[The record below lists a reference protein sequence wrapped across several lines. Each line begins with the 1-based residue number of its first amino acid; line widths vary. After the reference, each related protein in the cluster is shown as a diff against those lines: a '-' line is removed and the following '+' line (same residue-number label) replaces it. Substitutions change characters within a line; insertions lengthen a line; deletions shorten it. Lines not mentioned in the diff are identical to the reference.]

1 MERFLSEKL
10 IRWKD
15 STRRKPLLI
24 HGVRH
29 AGKTWLMKEFGRTA
43 YKKTAYVSFISS
55 PQMKGAFDKD
65 CDPRRILMD
74 IAAWTGVNITP
85 SDTLIILDD
94 TEEVPRALE
103 SLKYFCQEAPE
114 YHVIAADSF
123 PGPGPYDGISFP
135 VGKVSEMTL
144 YPMSFREFL
153 LAMGERELSELLRDR
168 KYGWLKEQR
177 EKYIHWLR
185 NYLYVGGMPE
195 TVSLFQEQKDY
206 RAVRSLQMEILGQYE
221 KDFGKHA
228 EGTLLKRIKE
238 VWSSVPAQLSKE
250 NRKFF
255 LREIKKGGRMKDFAP
270 AIERLVR
277 SGLLLRV
284 NRVRRPG
291 IPLKSYAEPGA
302 FKLYPADVGLLS
314 AMYGISSKV
323 LTDGNAVFH
332 ALNGALAETFVLQ
345 ELNAMTDCD
354 ICYYSNDDST
364 FEIPFLLEGEDGIV
378 PVEVKAGE
386 SPRARGFRN
395 FCEKYRPQLALR
407 TSLSDY
413 REQDRMKSIPLYAIG
428 TI

>member
-103 SLKYFCQEAPE
+103 SLKYFCEEAPE

-144 YPMSFREFL
+144 YPMSFREF
-153 LAMGERELSELLRDR
+153 LRDR

-314 AMYGISSKV
+314 AMYGMSPGVIA
-323 LTDGNAVFH
+323 DGNAVFH